1 MIISDVFRSL
11 EYYFELEL
19 MIYVRTTVPKPNINM
34 DLLDSKIERRATNY
48 IITSGEIVQISMAG
62 SNLA

>member
-62 SNLA
+62 SNLV